1 MISCLLLSLTV
12 LSQVDTVGNVLILSE
27 RVAKEVLK
35 DLERLD
41 QCDSVHSLNTS
52 KIQKLESEL
61 RIQNMVML
69 GSQEQIFN
77 LNTIIGNKDGVI
89 DLTNQETDHW
99 KKQYKKQKR
108 QKFLVGGIGLFL
120 LVLASM

>member
-1 MISCLLLSLTV
+1 MSLTV